1 MKTVESQPTSPQ
13 HVPWGGS
20 RSLTPRDMSHT
31 LFRST
36 QNPARVVMEMTDDS
50 GARWPLP
57 VGGDGWPRVML
68 ALGLLVLFWF
78 FLNYDKIQLTQKVLF

>member
-1 MKTVESQPTSPQ
+1 MYPG
-13 HVPWGGS
+13 GGS

-78 FLNYDKIQLTQKVLF
+78 FLNYDKIQLTQKVLS